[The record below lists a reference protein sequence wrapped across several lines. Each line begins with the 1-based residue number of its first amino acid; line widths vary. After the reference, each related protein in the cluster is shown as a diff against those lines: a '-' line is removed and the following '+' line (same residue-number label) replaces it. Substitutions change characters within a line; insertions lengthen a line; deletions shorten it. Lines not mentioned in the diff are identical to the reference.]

1 MALSAAMGNDQ
12 TYGDLLYGFDEDVK
26 FSEKNPKIVYIV
38 LTGITQNNVELAKD
52 AYNRATR
59 ED

>member
-1 MALSAAMGNDQ
+1 MGNDQ

-52 AYNRATR
+52 AYDRATR